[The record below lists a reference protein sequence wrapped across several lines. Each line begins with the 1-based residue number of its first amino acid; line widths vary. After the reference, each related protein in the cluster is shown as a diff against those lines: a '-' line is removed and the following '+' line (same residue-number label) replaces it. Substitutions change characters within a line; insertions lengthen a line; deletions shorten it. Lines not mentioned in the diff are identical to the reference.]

1 MESHSEA
8 EAVVAQS
15 VALGEHQEQLAVA
28 GQLAVGSTDSKRR
41 SSDAPLV
48 SAAELC
54 PGRIT

>member
-8 EAVVAQS
+8 EVVVARL
-15 VALGEHQEQLAVA
+15 VALGEHLERPAVA

-48 SAAELC
+48 SALELC